1 MLKQYQQHDNVS
13 KEKQLK
19 QMNNLIDR
27 QVKDGQID
35 GQIRLKT
42 FIRTLYIES
51 IRNCMSTSRSYSPN
65 FSDFRYQLTRYQLT
79 DLNIAVV

>member
-1 MLKQYQQHDNVS
+1 MLKQYRDNVS

-42 FIRTLYIES
+42 FIRTLD
-51 IRNCMSTSRSYSPN
+51 R
-65 FSDFRYQLTRYQLT
+65 
-79 DLNIAVV
+79 